1 MNNRARRYG
10 NLFLI
15 AFLFS
20 LFIFQLSAVGQG
32 VLSENIDTAEFAQ
45 VRINKLQQAART
57 LQELAAEPL
66 PANLSED
73 GKKEAEQYTQ
83 WLGESSQKLTELAH
97 RWQDTLSN
105 IGMIQSS
112 VTSHKKMK
120 EMNMSFNRQY
130 SALRDELL
138 DELRQYAE
146 ISHSMKDNY
155 AIAQGSINNLR

>member
-15 AFLFS
+15 AFLIS
-20 LFIFQLSAVGQG
+20 LFIFQLKAAGQG
-32 VLSENIDTAEFAQ
+32 VPRENIDTAEFAQ

-57 LQELAAEPL
+57 LRGLAAEPL
-66 PANLSED
+66 PANLTDDE
-73 GKKEAEQYTQ
+73 KKEAMKYTR
-83 WLGESSQKLTELAH
+83 WLIDSSRKLNEFAG

-120 EMNMSFNRQY
+120 EMNMSFDRQY
-130 SALRDELL
+130 SVLQDEISH
-138 DELRQYAE
+138 ECRQYAI
-146 ISHSMKDNY
+146 ISHGMKSNY
-155 AIAQGSINNLR
+155 DAAQGSINNLR

>member
-1 MNNRARRYG
+1 
-10 NLFLI
+10 
-15 AFLFS
+15 
-20 LFIFQLSAVGQG
+20 
-32 VLSENIDTAEFAQ
+32 
-45 VRINKLQQAART
+45 
-57 LQELAAEPL
+57 
-66 PANLSED
+66 
-73 GKKEAEQYTQ
+73 
-83 WLGESSQKLTELAH
+83 LAH
-97 RWQDTLSN
+97 RWQDTLSD

-155 AIAQGSINNLR
+155 AIAQSSINNLR